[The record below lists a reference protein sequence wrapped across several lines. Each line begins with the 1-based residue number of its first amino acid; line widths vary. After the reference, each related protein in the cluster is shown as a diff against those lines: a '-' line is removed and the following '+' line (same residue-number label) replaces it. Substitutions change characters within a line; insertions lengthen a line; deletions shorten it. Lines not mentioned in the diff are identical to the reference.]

1 MKLPKFLFQ
10 YVIKHQTSLGN
21 NLAFPPEQDYPFDYK
36 ILKKR
41 LKEVNN
47 NAIEMFGEDINT
59 EKAQNLL
66 VEYLTQC
73 QKIEEPIKEQLLE
86 ICENTINKIFSI
98 PKETVELNLQL
109 VNKIQPNNSMRILPE
124 EYDENDWAFE
134 DLNDISNVNKVV
146 LKRRFIN
153 ALVQGASYRYAQ
165 LTDFYI
171 DEFLKLNQELPQIYQ
186 KIVILNDYLLFNK
199 KEKISDKKPKQGGI
213 VEVELG
219 REGEK
224 TLINAQAT
232 NFIFLLTETI
242 RGFFELFASH
252 GLPEDNKK
260 AQYII
265 KQADFLLAEPWDL
278 RMGVPLWDIITNGV
292 DDTKFM
298 PYYFS
303 ILCEL
308 PVDEFNENMQEIL
321 AKTKK
326 GSEYVSELIN
336 DAEKEFEMNNIHQFI
351 QDKNDNETLIND
363 SFFTSDELDDN
374 DEEIIEEEYF
384 TAEELNEDEEGNGD
398 NNEIYKKLLIESSY
412 TDIDFSE
419 EEIDIPTIGQSNK
432 HMWVLNVVINETVIP
447 TDLVYFRAESV
458 YIGERMF
465 YQLHIHV
472 APELRQKGI
481 AFKLYQAFIHLF
493 GNAISLFKNRTAT
506 FYSDNDSTTTNDEA
520 IGKLWNKL
528 AQDSNINVKPLKN
541 KKGEEVGVIA
551 FKK

>member
-10 YVIKHQTSLGN
+10 YIVKHQTSLGN

-41 LKEVNN
+41 MKEVDDI
-47 NAIEMFGEDINT
+47 AKEMFGENLNPT
-59 EKAQNLL
+59 KAQNLL
-66 VEYLTQC
+66 VNYLTEC
-73 QKIEEPIKEQLLE
+73 QKIEEPIKEQLIK
-86 ICENTINKIFSI
+86 ICENVIHKIFSI
-98 PKETVELNLQL
+98 PRETIELSCEL
-109 VNKIQPNNSMRILPE
+109 VNSITPKKSMRILPE
-124 EYDENDWAFE
+124 EYDDNDWAFE
-134 DLNDISNVNKVV
+134 DLNEISNVNKVV

-165 LTDFYI
+165 ITDFYI
-171 DEFLKLNQELPQIYQ
+171 EEFGQLNPTLPQIYQ
-186 KIVILNDYLLFNK
+186 KIIALNDYLLFNK

-219 REGEK
+219 RVGEK
-224 TLINAQAT
+224 TVINAQGT

-260 AQYII
+260 ASFII

-321 AKTKK
+321 AKTKR
-326 GSEYVSELIN
+326 GNDYISELIN
-336 DAEKEFEMNNIHQFI
+336 DAEKEYEMTNIHLFI

-363 SFFTSDELDDN
+363 SYFSADELDNED
-374 DEEIIEEEYF
+374 DEIIEEECF

-398 NNEIYKKLLIESSY
+398 NEIYKKLLIESSY

-472 APELRQKGI
+472 AQELRQKGI

>member
-10 YVIKHQTSLGN
+10 YIVKHQTSLGN

-36 ILKKR
+36 ILKNR
-41 LKEVNN
+41 MKEVDEKTK
-47 NAIEMFGEDINT
+47 EMFGENINPQ
-59 EKAQNLL
+59 EAQNLL
-66 VEYLTQC
+66 VKYLSEC
-73 QKIEEPIKEQLLE
+73 QKIEEPIKEQLIK
-86 ICENTINKIFSI
+86 ICENVINKLFSI
-98 PKETVELNLQL
+98 PRETIELSCEL
-109 VNKIQPNNSMRILPE
+109 VNSIIPKKSMRILPE
-124 EYDENDWAFE
+124 NDDNDWAFE
-134 DLNDISNVNKVV
+134 DLNDISNVNKVI

-165 LTDFYI
+165 ITDFYM
-171 DEFLKLNQELPQIYQ
+171 DEFGQLNPNLPQIYQ
-186 KIVILNDYLLFNK
+186 KIIALNDYLLFNK

-219 REGEK
+219 RVGEK
-224 TLINAQAT
+224 TVINAQGT

-260 AQYII
+260 ASYII
-265 KQADFLLAEPWDL
+265 RQADFLLAEPWDL

-321 AKTKK
+321 AKTKR
-326 GSEYVSELIN
+326 GNDYVSELIN

-363 SFFTSDELDDN
+363 SFFTSDELDDE
-374 DEEIIEEEYF
+374 DDEIIEEECF

-398 NNEIYKKLLIESSY
+398 NEIYKKLLIESSY

-458 YIGERMF
+458 YIGGRMF
-465 YQLHIHV
+465 HQLHIHV

-506 FYSDNDSTTTNDEA
+506 FYSDNDSTTINDEA

-551 FKK
+551 MKK